1 MSTNLADLYLF
12 STVATGCLF
21 TASLIFKVRN
31 FPQFLKTIDRFQL
44 LPQFLTLPTAVM
56 IIAAEVIV
64 LVSLIKCR
72 LLAFSLS
79 SSLLLVFTIAFCTLL
94 TRRIQISC
102 NCFGGQQHPVTLLEI
117 LRNSGFLFC
126 SFWGFWLSTKPSLT
140 VSSPSEDSS
149 VVCLTAISFTLIWMH
164 IGEIYR
170 AFQPNKLIN

>member
-102 NCFGGQQHPVTLLEI
+102 NCFGGQQHPVTSIEI
-117 LRNSGFLFC
+117 LRNSGFLLFSFC
-126 SFWGFWLSTKPSLT
+126 GLWLSTKFSVDAILSSKDSGIVWLAAIASTLT
-140 VSSPSEDSS
+140 W
-149 VVCLTAISFTLIWMH
+149 IN
-164 IGEIYR
+164 IGEVYHALR
-170 AFQPNKLIN
+170 LNKSIN